1 MADDRRS
8 MEEPLY
14 RRVLAGM
21 NSWLSRA
28 RSVVL
33 AAWNR
38 FRGRPDPTAVY
49 STQPLW
55 NQVVNTLVPD
65 MLKAAR
71 LGWAET
77 TSRPYTGQE
86 QFVLDQL
93 AKVHNLLS
101 NIPDETAKLISDEIS
116 RAVGMGAS
124 PEQIAEGVQRILDV
138 TGSNYWPH
146 RARTIAVTSVHS
158 MANAGSQA
166 AMLMLQARSPG
177 QLLKEWVSREDDR
190 VREAHK
196 EADGQKVPVA
206 SYFMVGGFPMLFPG
220 DPNAPAELSVNCRCS
235 MKLVEA

>member
-14 RRVLAGM
+14 RRVLAGFK
-21 NSWLSRA
+21 SWLIRTSTA
-28 RSVVL
+28 VL

-38 FRGRPDPTAVY
+38 FRGRPDPMAVH
-49 STQPLW
+49 STTPLW
-55 NQVVNTLVPD
+55 EQVVNSLVPD
-65 MLKAAR
+65 MMKAAR

-86 QFVLDQL
+86 QFVFDEM
-93 AKVHNLLS
+93 AKVRNLLA

-116 RAVGMGAS
+116 RAVSMGAS

-138 TGSNYWPH
+138 TGSAYWPN
-146 RARTIAVTSVHS
+146 RARVIAVTTVHS

-166 AMLMLQARSPG
+166 AMLMLQAKSPG
-177 QLLKEWVSREDDR
+177 RLLKEWVSREDER
-190 VREAHK
+190 VRPSHH
-196 EADGQKVPVA
+196 EADGQQVPVA
-206 SYFMVGGFPMLFPG
+206 SYFMVGGFPLLFPG
-220 DPNAPAELSVNCRCS
+220 DPSAPAQEVVNCRCS